1 MSTDTIEQEPLHY
14 QMCQKPERT
23 ERIDRLYEYV
33 GASRVGMCM
42 ERGRIITKVYQE
54 NRALL
59 PIQLRAVSLKEILN
73 HMSLYILPGIL
84 LAGNQA
90 SRPNYAPLF
99 PEYAVDF
106 LEEEFIG
113 GSPYYPDERPA
124 DRIEYRRSD
133 MPELEELIRFWK
145 GNTHKDRLYANLPA
159 EAISAQD
166 DVGAVNIVNFM
177 HGGCGHLTPPWPW
190 LFTHGLKEVI
200 RLCDQHMAELEMWT
214 VEGIEKHR
222 FYLAAKTVCQA
233 MIDYAHR
240 YRDLAAELA
249 EQEPDAK
256 RAEELRELS
265 RICGK
270 VPEHPA
276 DTFHEA
282 LQFMTFVQFGIQIED
297 NAQGIS
303 PGRFDQVMI
312 PYYRKDVEEGR
323 LTRES
328 AVELIQNFFVLLSTV
343 ERMRSWDDTAYFRG
357 KPIFQ
362 NLTTG
367 GIDPETGEDAT
378 NELSYII
385 MDCIA
390 NTRTLQPSHYV
401 RWHKKTPEEFKL
413 KIAETIRL
421 GTGFPAVANDELYIP
436 AMMNRGYSRKDASD
450 YCIVGCAEP
459 GVAGLRGGRT
469 GAAWFCLAKILEVSL
484 YNGKDPASGV
494 TLHENQN
501 GKDLESF
508 ESFEEV
514 WDAFQDQMRYY
525 AGIHAVMDNT
535 TDRLWEEYM
544 EEPLTSVMGCTLT
557 VLERGKSIKR
567 GGAKYDFTGNETI
580 GTANT
585 GNSLYAI
592 KKLVFDDK
600 MITGKQLKH
609 ALLTNFEDLTT
620 NPTGPQI
627 QQMCLHVPKYGN
639 DVEEVDK
646 IVSRVLESVCEE
658 LPKYKNTRY
667 GRGPIGGIFQASTT
681 TVSSNTP
688 FGLLTGALPDGRPGG
703 MSLSD
708 GQSPMRGTDTKGPT
722 AAVRS
727 VSRCNN
733 LILSEGSLYNLKL
746 LPQDLS
752 EDAGLNRLVNL
763 SDYYFSLGGMQMQFN
778 VVSRETLL
786 RAQQDPAKYQN
797 LIVRVAGYSAYFVN
811 LEKKVQQDII
821 ERTEERL

>member
-1 MSTDTIEQEPLHY
+1 MNANAVHEEPFHF
-14 QMCQKPERT
+14 QIHNKPVRT
-23 ERIDRLYEYV
+23 QRIDRLYEYV

-54 NRALL
+54 NRALP
-59 PIQLRAVSLKEILN
+59 PILLRAVSLKEILN
-73 HMSLYILPGIL
+73 QMSIYLLPGSL

-90 SRPNYAPLF
+90 SKPNYAPLF

-106 LEEEFIG
+106 LEEEFING
-113 GSPYYPDERPA
+113 NPYFPDERPA
-124 DRIEYRRSD
+124 DRIEYQRSD
-133 MPELEELIRFWK
+133 MAELKELIGFWK
-145 GNTHKDRLYANLPA
+145 GNTHKDRLYANLPK

-190 LFTHGLKEVI
+190 LFQHGLKEII
-200 RLCDQHMAELEMWT
+200 RICDQNMEALEMWT
-214 VEGIEKHR
+214 VEGIEKNR
-222 FYLAAKTVCQA
+222 FYSAAKLVCES
-233 MIDYAHR
+233 MIDYARR
-240 YRDLAAELA
+240 YSKLAGELA
-249 EQEPDAK
+249 DKEKDPERAK
-256 RAEELRELS
+256 ELRELS
-265 RICGK
+265 EICAK
-270 VPEHPA
+270 VPENPA
-276 DTFHEA
+276 ETFHEA

-303 PGRFDQVMI
+303 PGRFDQVMY
-312 PYYRKDVEEGR
+312 PYYIKDVEEGR
-323 LTRES
+323 LNRDQ
-328 AVELIQNFFVLLSTV
+328 AVELIENFFVILSTV

-378 NELSYII
+378 NELSYMI

-401 RWHKKTPEEFKL
+401 RWHKNTPEKFKM

-436 AMMNRGYSRKDASD
+436 AMMNRGYSRRDASD

-469 GAAWFCLAKILEVSL
+469 GASWFCLAKILEVSL
-484 YNGKDPASGV
+484 YNGKDPKSGV
-494 TLHENQN
+494 TLHPNSN
-501 GKDLESF
+501 GKDLETF
-508 ESFEEV
+508 ESFDEV
-514 WDAFQDQMRYY
+514 WAAFIDQMKYY
-525 AGIHAVMDNT
+525 AKIHAIMDNT

-557 VLERGKSIKR
+557 VLERGKSIKK

-585 GNSLYAI
+585 GNSLYAV
-592 KKLVFDDK
+592 KKLIFDDK
-600 MITGKQLKH
+600 ILTGAQLKH
-609 ALLTNFEDLTT
+609 ALLTDFQDMTT
-620 NPTGPQI
+620 EPTGPQI
-627 QQMCLHVPKYGN
+627 KQLCLNVPKYGN
-639 DVEEVDK
+639 DLGEVDE
-646 IVSRVLESVCEE
+646 ITARVLEAVCLE
-658 LPKYKNTRY
+658 LPTYKNTRY

-688 FGLLTGALPDGRPGG
+688 FGILTGSLPDGRSGG

-722 AAVRS
+722 AAVKS
-727 VSRCNN
+727 VSHCNN

-746 LPQDLS
+746 LPQDLR
-752 EDAGLNRLVNL
+752 D
-763 SDYYFSLGGMQMQFN
+763 
-778 VVSRETLL
+778 
-786 RAQQDPAKYQN
+786 
-797 LIVRVAGYSAYFVN
+797 
-811 LEKKVQQDII
+811 
-821 ERTEERL
+821 

>member
-1 MSTDTIEQEPLHY
+1 MDKEMVNKEIADNEPFHY
-14 QMCQKPERT
+14 QMHQKPVRT
-23 ERIDRLYEYV
+23 QRIDHLYQVV
-33 GASRVGMCM
+33 GASKVGMCM
-42 ERGRIITKVYQE
+42 ERGRIITEVYQN
-54 NRALL
+54 NRDLT
-59 PIQLRAVSLKEILN
+59 PIQLRAAALKEILN
-73 HMSLYILPGIL
+73 KMSIYILPGSL

-106 LEEEFIG
+106 LEEEFIHG
-113 GSPYYPDERPA
+113 KPYYPDKRPA
-124 DRIEYRRSD
+124 DKIEYKRSD
-133 MPELEELIRFWK
+133 VPELEQIIHFWK
-145 GNTHKDRLYANLPA
+145 GNTHKDRLYANLPP

-190 LFTHGLKEVI
+190 LFAHGLKEI
-200 RLCDQHMAELEMWT
+200 IGICEEKLSALELWT
-214 VEGIEKHR
+214 VEGMEKRR
-222 FYLAAKTVCQA
+222 FYQAAKTVCEA
-233 MIDYAHR
+233 LIAYAHR
-240 YRDLAAELA
+240 YHKLAKEMAE
-249 EQEPDAK
+249 K
-256 RAEELRELS
+256 EENPVRRVELEELS
-265 RICGK
+265 RICKK
-270 VPEHPA
+270 VPENPA
-276 DTFHEA
+276 QTFHEA

-312 PYYRKDVEEGR
+312 SYYRKDLEEGR
-323 LTRES
+323 LTRDL
-328 AVELIQNFFVLLSTV
+328 AVELVENFFVLLSTV
-343 ERMRSWDDTAYFRG
+343 ERMRSWEDTAYFRG

-367 GIDPETGEDAT
+367 GIDPATGKDAT
-378 NELSYII
+378 NELSYLI

-401 RWHKKTPEEFKL
+401 RWHKNTPEEFKL

-421 GTGFPAVANDELYIP
+421 GTGFPAVANDDLYIP

-469 GAAWFCLAKILEVSL
+469 GAAWFCLAKILEVTL
-484 YNGKDPASGV
+484 YNGRDPRSGV
-494 TLHENQN
+494 TLHPNSN
-501 GKDLESF
+501 GKDLATF
-508 ESFEEV
+508 TSFEEL
-514 WDAFQDQMRYY
+514 WEAFQDQMRYY
-525 AGIHAVMDNT
+525 AQIHVIMDNF

-544 EEPLTSVMGCTLT
+544 EEPLTSIMGCTLT

-585 GNSLYAI
+585 GNSLYAV

-600 MITGKQLKH
+600 KLTGEQLKH
-609 ALLTNFEDLTT
+609 ALLTNFKDMTT
-620 NPTGPQI
+620 SPTGPQI
-627 QQMCLHVPKYGN
+627 QQLCLHVPKYGN
-639 DVEEVDK
+639 DVEEVDWM
-646 IVSRVLESVCEE
+646 VSRVLESVCEE

-688 FGLLTGALPDGRPGG
+688 FGLLTGALPDGREGNVP
-703 MSLSD
+703 LSD

-722 AAVRS
+722 AAVQS
-727 VSRCNN
+727 VSKCKNI
-733 LILSEGSLYNLKL
+733 ILSEGSLYNLKL
-746 LPQDLS
+746 LPQDLR
-752 EDAGLNRLVNL
+752 D
-763 SDYYFSLGGMQMQFN
+763 
-778 VVSRETLL
+778 
-786 RAQQDPAKYQN
+786 
-797 LIVRVAGYSAYFVN
+797 
-811 LEKKVQQDII
+811 
-821 ERTEERL
+821 

>member
-1 MSTDTIEQEPLHY
+1 MDAAVKEPFHF
-14 QMCQKPERT
+14 QIHQKPVRT
-23 ERIDRLYEYV
+23 ARIEGMSEYV
-33 GASRVGMCM
+33 NASKVGMCM
-42 ERGRIITKVYQE
+42 ERGCIITKVYQE
-54 NRALL
+54 NRDL
-59 PIQLRAVSLKEILN
+59 PPILLRAKALEEILAD
-73 HMSLYILPGIL
+73 MSIYILPGSL

-106 LEEEFIG
+106 LEEEFIKG
-113 GSPYYPDERPA
+113 KPYFPDERPA
-124 DRIEYRRSD
+124 DKIEYRRED
-133 MPELEELIRFWK
+133 MPKLQEILEYWK
-145 GNTHKDRLYANLPA
+145 GNTHKDRLYANLPQ

-190 LFTHGLKEVI
+190 LFARGLKEII
-200 RLCDQHMAELEMWT
+200 RICEDEIGKLEMWT
-214 VEGIEKHR
+214 VDGIEKNR
-222 FYLAAKTVCQA
+222 FYRAAITVCQA
-233 MIDYAHR
+233 LIAYAKR
-240 YRDLAAELA
+240 YSELAGELAAKETDEKRAAELM
-249 EQEPDAK
+249 
-256 RAEELRELS
+256 ELS
-265 RICGK
+265 RICKK
-270 VPEHPA
+270 VPEYPA
-276 DTFHEA
+276 ETFHEA

-303 PGRFDQVMI
+303 PGRFDQVMM
-312 PYYRKDVEEGR
+312 PFYEKDVTDGC
-323 LTRES
+323 LTRDS
-328 AVELIQNFFVLLSTV
+328 ATELIENFFLLLSTV

-367 GIDPETGEDAT
+367 GTDPETGEDVT

-401 RWHKKTPEEFKL
+401 RWHEGTPAEFKR

-421 GTGFPAVANDELYIP
+421 GTGFPAIANDGLYIP
-436 AMMNRGYSRKDASD
+436 AMMNRGYSLQDARD

-484 YNGKDPASGV
+484 YNGRDPRSGV
-494 TLHENQN
+494 TLCCNSS
-501 GKDLESF
+501 GKDLETF
-508 ESFEEV
+508 ESFAEV
-514 WDAFQDQMRYY
+514 WDAFEDQMKYY
-525 AGIHAVMDNT
+525 AKIHAVMDNT

-544 EEPLTSVMGCTLT
+544 EEPLTSVMGCTVT

-580 GTANT
+580 GTANV

-592 KKLVFDDK
+592 KKLIFDERVL
-600 MITGKQLKH
+600 TGTQLKH
-609 ALLTNFEDLTT
+609 ALLTDFADMTT

-627 QQMCLHVPKYGN
+627 RQMCLHVPKYGN
-639 DVEEVDK
+639 DIEEVDLLT
-646 IVSRVLESVCEE
+646 SRVLEAVCEE
-658 LPKYKNTRY
+658 LSKYKNTRY

-688 FGLLTGALPDGRPGG
+688 FGMLTGALPDGRPSQ

-708 GQSPMRGTDTKGPT
+708 GQSPMRGTDSKGPT
-722 AAVRS
+722 AAIRS
-727 VSRCNN
+727 VARCKNI
-733 LILSEGSLYNLKL
+733 ILSEGSLYNMKL
-746 LPQDLS
+746 LPQDLK
-752 EDAGLNRLVNL
+752 D
-763 SDYYFSLGGMQMQFN
+763 D
-778 VVSRETLL
+778 
-786 RAQQDPAKYQN
+786 
-797 LIVRVAGYSAYFVN
+797 
-811 LEKKVQQDII
+811 
-821 ERTEERL
+821 